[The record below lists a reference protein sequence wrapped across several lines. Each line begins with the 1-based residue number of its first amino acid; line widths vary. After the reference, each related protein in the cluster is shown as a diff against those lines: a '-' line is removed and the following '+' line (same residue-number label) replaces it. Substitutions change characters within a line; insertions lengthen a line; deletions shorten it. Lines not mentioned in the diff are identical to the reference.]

1 MQLGNDKSK
10 RSGANVFNPVRIG
23 DFRTMGETYVASGW
37 TLLRRRLTWDFVPQ
51 SSTAYRSGNIIERVC
66 MKEAYVSGGNQGIED
81 SNVIVFEHNP
91 VARLLLN
98 RYSRLLGLGDW
109 LL

>member
-1 MQLGNDKSK
+1 
-10 RSGANVFNPVRIG
+10 
-23 DFRTMGETYVASGW
+23 
-37 TLLRRRLTWDFVPQ
+37 
-51 SSTAYRSGNIIERVC
+51 